1 MTVSIVACGD
11 SAKDWHKVPVDLS
24 IGVNDCLKWG
34 HQVDQLLL
42 INAPGNF
49 RPRKEKN
56 FEDRLSTIVKS
67 RPEKVLTNSPDQW
80 RRYFSKVE
88 TLELTRFHGVYVP
101 GKVYYSKTSPFAA
114 ICYAV
119 KLGAK
124 DIILWG
130 VDMVN
135 HHRYRKGTKDGDFEV
150 AEIMRL
156 VRLLE
161 ERGVKVWR
169 GNNDSVLNIPVWKN
183 SAQ

>member
-11 SAKDWHKVPVDLS
+11 SAKEWNKTPVDLS

-34 HQVDQLLL
+34 HQVDELL
-42 INAPGNF
+42 ILNVPGEF
-49 RPRKEKN
+49 KPKKEKN
-56 FEDRLSTIVKS
+56 FEDRLQTIIRS
-67 RPEKVLTNSPDQW
+67 RPKRVVSNCAHQW
-80 RRYFSKVE
+80 KRYFSKVE
-88 TLELTRFHGVYVP
+88 KLELTRFHGVYVP

-161 ERGVKVWR
+161 ERGVRVWR